1 MSKELVITKVV
12 KNIEE
17 VQIMFDE
24 FIKINKPFNK
34 NKLKKALLFIHTDKI
49 DRIKA
54 LFNKYIIDEFHKI
67 NLLINDINSGTVLT
81 TRNRIIDFLD
91 RFPIFIS
98 TLKKIEDEEIIKEK
112 ETIRK
117 EAEALKLKN
126 ETELKRREAL
136 KRKEETERELK
147 RIQEKQRQEEEK
159 ERQRRQE
166 EEKEAKIQRQE
177 EEKTKHKEYEKNKI
191 KIREEIQEK
200 SQAYYNALTEFTR
213 ATTEQLKAT
222 IDHIEA
228 YAEKENLYY
237 VDAKEKSLTPE
248 KSTTPKK
255 SPTTQKIPSALSS
268 PLSED
273 YIFANEYPMENDIL
287 TNELRELLK
296 KVKKVEETGQEEFK
310 QGTGQEEFKQGTG
323 EEEFKQGIGEE
334 KFNEEPEREEFNEEP
349 EREEFKEQSERK
361 KHSRSNPYSHKFDI
375 GIKIKKEEQK
385 AKIIEAKISNFTKE
399 NKKKIKKEEKK
410 LENANIE
417 LEKANKELE
426 NANIELKEVKNN
438 KDVGVYPKSVLIK
451 KNMARRKTLVKLH
464 QVRKLGRSIKIRGQ
478 LLVNVATDK
487 QFTNTLRKSVRR
499 MRRSSII
506 KKLNKNNQTKS
517 MPNLLPRRP
526 KVQILNEEPVYHQGQ
541 PVPVTARSSKKSL
554 KSNRPVLMEVDEQG
568 NAPIFNSQPKQQLSP
583 QPVTQSVPM
592 DIDEQIPQSKLND
605 FNLNINT
612 PFLISQTKSRLNPSL
627 ASQSVPMINEII
639 LSRPN
644 PTKGK

>member
-159 ERQRRQE
+159 ERQRREE
-166 EEKEAKIQRQE
+166 EEKEVKIQRQE

-273 YIFANEYPMENDIL
+273 YIIAPEYPIEDAKKENDIL

-296 KVKKVEETGQEEFK
+296 KVKKVEETGEEEFKQGTGQEEFK
-310 QGTGQEEFKQGTG
+310 QGTGQEEFKQGT
-323 EEEFKQGIGEE
+323 GEE

-399 NKKKIKKEEKK
+399 NEKKIKKEEKK

-487 QFTNTLRKSVRR
+487 QFTKTLHKSARKTRQSIRKVKNTFFRT
-499 MRRSSII
+499 
-506 KKLNKNNQTKS
+506 QS
-517 MPNLLPRRP
+517 MPSLLHTRHR
-526 KVQILNEEPVYHQGQ
+526 VQMPQYHPGQ
-541 PVPVTARSSKKSL
+541 PVPVTARSTKKSL
-554 KSNRPVLMEVDEQG
+554 KLNRPVLMEVVPQD
-568 NAPIFNSQPKQQLSP
+568 NAPIFNSQPKQQ
-583 QPVTQSVPM
+583 SVPM
-592 DIDEQIPQSKLND
+592 DIEEEIPQGKLND
-605 FNLNINT
+605 FNLNLNT
-612 PFLISQTKSRLNPSL
+612 PFLNAQTKSRLNPSL
-627 ASQSVPMINEII
+627 ASQSVPMIIEPV
-639 LSRPN
+639 LSRPD
-644 PTKGK
+644 TRK